1 MEVLILSCGTGGGH
15 NAAGHAVEA
24 ELKRRGHSVTFFNPY
39 DLRSR
44 ALSELIDQAYIKMV
58 QRHPKLFGCVY
69 QLGNLVR
76 KIPGKSP
83 VYYANARM
91 ADRLEAYIQEHP
103 VDYIVMPHLYPAEMV
118 TYLYRHHRAMPHT
131 LFIGTDYTCIPFTE
145 ETECERY
152 VIPAADLK
160 KVYQKRG
167 VPTEKLFPIGIPVSA
182 VCAEPMSKKDARARL
197 GLDADKSY
205 LLLAGGSMGTGAVQ
219 KALKKLAAHYADRED
234 VELIVIC
241 GSNASVRRHLEGRF
255 GDTVQ
260 LLGSTPRMAE
270 YMSACDL
277 YLTKPGGLSTTEAAV
292 METPLAL
299 MPPIPGCESRNLAFF
314 TKTGMAVP
322 AILKPRELEKLL
334 TLPDDPQRLTQ
345 MHRCQHDFI
354 PKDAPTHICALASAL
369 AQNTTP

>member
-103 VDYIVMPHLYPAEMV
+103 VDYIVMPHLFPAEMV
-118 TYLYRHHRAMPHT
+118 TYLYRHHKTMPHT

-160 KVYQKRG
+160 KGYLKRG
-167 VPTEKLFPIGIPVSA
+167 VPAEKLFPIGIPVSA

-219 KALKKLAAHYADRED
+219 KALKKLAAYYADRED

-241 GSNASVRRHLEGRF
+241 GSNEKLCRKLQKEYPKG
-255 GDTVQ
+255 VQ
-260 LLGSTPRMAE
+260 ALSYTKKMPL
-270 YMSACDL
+270 YLKACDVI
-277 YLTKPGGLSTTEAAV
+277 LTKPGGLTSTEAAV
-292 METPLAL
+292 SEIPIVHIEA
-299 MPPIPGCESRNLAFF
+299 IPGCETKNVRYF
-314 TKTGMAVP
+314 TKRGMSISAEEQADLGV
-322 AILKPRELEKLL
+322 ACDRLLGAAGEQMRARQRKYSNKHAAADICDLMENVLKKE
-334 TLPDDPQRLTQ
+334 
-345 MHRCQHDFI
+345 
-354 PKDAPTHICALASAL
+354 
-369 AQNTTP
+369 